1 MIMQRLRCAGKE
13 KVGDGRNVRRKL
25 TSTINEARP
34 DLSMGE
40 LLFWI
45 TSIFDCKIEEKKKE
59 GKNRRR

>member
-1 MIMQRLRCAGKE
+1 MQRLRCAGKE

-40 LLFWI
+40 LTNLDR
-45 TSIFDCKIEEKKKE
+45 FDFVKTKQVDL
-59 GKNRRR
+59 